1 MRTTSIVAGGLAL
14 LAATFGGIASA
25 EDTVAVEASASAAPT
40 AAALDPDAYFKG
52 QTGGTFGKSVTSVL
66 LPKSK
71 RVAVAGFRVV
81 FINYNTVSAQVR
93 ASYLPGRD
101 TSGAKASMNVSLEG
115 VDTAT
120 MQAITDQA
128 YAGFLAQLAAAGR
141 EVVPASELASFHA
154 EVEPSAQPYEK
165 EVAGAKG
172 VAFAPTGTPLFFT
185 YADFGWTDK
194 TPFNQKSYRLLAP
207 LSEKLQAIVVAPLI
221 VVDFANMTSSG
232 NRSGLMARDAEV
244 GASLAMSVKSF
255 YTPMIRAEE
264 SKMGMTSKGEEA
276 NATLQQAIGSELAF
290 GTLEKIEQTDNESTK
305 KMFDMI
311 GGFMGVANAGGASR
325 KKSNNSAKTDNAA
338 YSAAALDVLGRS
350 TATFAAWFQKYPA
363 Q

>member
-1 MRTTSIVAGGLAL
+1 MRTTSILAGSLAL
-14 LAATFGGIASA
+14 LAAALSGVAAAEETAAASA
-25 EDTVAVEASASAAPT
+25 TVSAPS
-40 AAALDPDAYFKG
+40 ALDPDAYFKG

-66 LPKSK
+66 LPKTK

-101 TSGAKASMNVSLEG
+101 TSGAKASMNVTLEG
-115 VDTAT
+115 VDSAT
-120 MQAITDQA
+120 MQAITDKA
-128 YAGFLAQLAAAGR
+128 YADFLAQLAAAGR

-172 VAFAPTGTPLFFT
+172 IAFAPSGTPLFFT

-276 NATLQQAIGSELAF
+276 NATLQQAIVSDLAF
-290 GTLEKIEQTDNESTK
+290 GTLEQMEQTDNESTK

-311 GGFMGVANAGGASR
+311 GGFMGMANAGGAAR
-325 KKSNNSAKTDNAA
+325 KKSSNSAKTDSAA
-338 YSAAALDVLGRS
+338 YSAAALDALGRS

-363 Q
+363 P